1 MSLVDIM
8 IDQMGDAR
16 RVLEDE
22 KSVVPAWVIDTPRA
36 AIVSIEIAR
45 ARRESVKT
53 KPHTARHAYF
63 AATTSARF
71 QPWTLQRDAISCSSG
86 VSSLWAVSG
95 LTLASIFPHSWS
107 GNGHEGT
114 TRKAR

>member
-45 ARRESVKT
+45 ARREV
-53 KPHTARHAYF
+53 
-63 AATTSARF
+63 
-71 QPWTLQRDAISCSSG
+71 G
-86 VSSLWAVSG
+86 
-95 LTLASIFPHSWS
+95 
-107 GNGHEGT
+107 
-114 TRKAR
+114 